1 MNLLYR
7 YSRQYWKLVAVA
19 LLLAAINQIFS
30 LLDPLIFRH
39 VIDSYATKYHDY
51 TQGQFIRGAGLLLL
65 AAMGV
70 AFVSRVAKNFQ
81 DYFTNVIVQRLGAK
95 MYSDGIRHSLDL
107 PYQVFE
113 DQRSGETLGKLQ
125 KVRSDVERF
134 ITAAINVLF
143 ISVVGIVFVMVYAF
157 RVHWSI
163 APAFLVT
170 VPLLGIISS
179 VLSRK
184 IKKIQ
189 KTIVAETTAL
199 AGSTT
204 ESLRNI
210 ELVKSLGL
218 AHQEVVRLNGITEKI
233 LKLEL
238 KKVKYLRSLSFIQ
251 GTCVNALR
259 TSILFLMLYLIFRQ
273 EITIGQ
279 FFSLMIYSFF
289 IFTPLQELGNIINI
303 YRETEVSLQNFQD
316 ILDTPRD
323 PRPQNPVLLQDL
335 MTLQF
340 DQVSFQHHSASTLA
354 LDRITFGAARVDTI
368 AFVGPSGAGKTTLVK
383 LLVGLYTPKS
393 GEILYN
399 STPANQVDLNGLR
412 EKIGFVT
419 QDTQLFAGS
428 IRENLLFVNP
438 NATDEQCLE
447 VLHKAAA
454 DGLLARA
461 DKGLST
467 VIGEGGVKVSGGER
481 QRLAIARALLRRPH
495 LLVFDEAT
503 SSLDSITEEEISRTI
518 RDVATRGDAITIL
531 IAHRLSTIMHADRIH
546 VLERLRLVNVT
557 AEPATL
563 GGKTGLRLRISEQG
577 AKLQDSVRGGQVD
590 VEQLAAIGG
599 VAFGN
604 GVIEA
609 EIAGTPGPGAAQGA
623 RGFVGIAFRL

>member
-1 MNLLYR
+1 MLPAQLTRISMKLLYR
-7 YSRQYWKLVAVA
+7 YSRQYWKLFVVA
-19 LLLAAINQIFS
+19 LLLAATNQIFS

-39 VIDSYATKYHDY
+39 VIDNYATKYHDY
-51 TQGQFIRGAGLLLL
+51 TQWQFIRGAGLLLL
-65 AAMGV
+65 AAVGV

-95 MYSDGIRHSLDL
+95 MYSDGIHHSLDL

-134 ITAAINVLF
+134 ITASINVIF
-143 ISVVGIVFVMVYAF
+143 ISVIGVVFVMIYAF

-189 KTIVAETTAL
+189 KTIVTETTAL

-218 AHQEVVRLNGITEKI
+218 AHQEVERLNGVTEKI
-233 LKLEL
+233 LNLEL

-251 GTCVNALR
+251 GTAVNALR

-273 EITIGQ
+273 QITIGQ
-279 FFSLMIYSFF
+279 FFSLMIYSFY
-289 IFTPLQELGNIINI
+289 IFTPLQELGNVINI
-303 YRETEVSLQNFQD
+303 YRETEVSLNNFQQ

-323 PRPQNPVLLQDL
+323 PKPENPEPVDEW

-340 DQVSFQHHSASTLA
+340 ERVTFQHQSSAQPA
-354 LDRITFGAARVDTI
+354 LNEISFGAARGDTI
-368 AFVGPSGAGKTTLVK
+368 AFVGPSGAGKSTLVK
-383 LLVGLYTPKS
+383 LLVGLYSTKQ
-393 GEILYN
+393 GTILYN
-399 STPANQVDLNGLR
+399 GIPSSRVDLDLLR

-419 QDTQLFAGS
+419 QDTQLFSGS

-438 NATDEQCLE
+438 KATDEECME
-447 VLHKAAA
+447 VLQQAAA
-454 DGLLARA
+454 HSLLSRA
-461 DKGLST
+461 DRGLET
-467 VIGEGGVKVSGGER
+467 LIGEGGVKVSGGEK
-481 QRLAIARALLRRPH
+481 QRLSIARALLRHPQ

-503 SSLDSITEEEISRTI
+503 SSLDSLTEEEISRTI
-518 RDVATRGDAITIL
+518 REVAANQEAITIL
-531 IAHRLSTIMHADRIH
+531 IAHRLSTIMHADRIF
-546 VLERLRLVNVT
+546 VLERGRIV
-557 AEPATL
+557 E
-563 GGKTGLRLRISEQG
+563 TGRHSELLDQKG
-577 AKLQDSVRGGQVD
+577 LYYAMWRQQVGEREA
-590 VEQLAAIGG
+590 VETTG
-599 VAFGN
+599 
-604 GVIEA
+604 
-609 EIAGTPGPGAAQGA
+609 
-623 RGFVGIAFRL
+623 